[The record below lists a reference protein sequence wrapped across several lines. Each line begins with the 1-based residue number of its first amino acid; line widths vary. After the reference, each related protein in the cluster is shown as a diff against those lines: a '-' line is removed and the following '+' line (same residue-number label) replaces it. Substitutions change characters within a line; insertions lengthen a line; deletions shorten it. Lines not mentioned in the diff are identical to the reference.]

1 MGRAGRVSVVCLK
14 LFYILRTWTVCF
26 VPLKGAVVNCLVCL
40 PSSPE
45 LNVCAVYMQACAK

>member
-1 MGRAGRVSVVCLK
+1 MGRGGEGFRCVFEAFLYSPNLDRLLC
-14 LFYILRTWTVCF
+14 TT
-26 VPLKGAVVNCLVCL
+26 KGAVVNCLVCL